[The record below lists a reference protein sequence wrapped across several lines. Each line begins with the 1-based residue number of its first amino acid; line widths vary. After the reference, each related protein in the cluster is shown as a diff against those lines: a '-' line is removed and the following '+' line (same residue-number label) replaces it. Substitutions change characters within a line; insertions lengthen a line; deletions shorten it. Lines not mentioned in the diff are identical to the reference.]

1 MLKSTVINNN
11 HPSAQNIIKKI
22 RLEVVADID
31 DASEARNIPN
41 NTTCKLLHDDLSQL
55 SYQVI

>member
-11 HPSAQNIIKKI
+11 RPSAQNIIQKI

-41 NTTCKLLHDDLSQL
+41 NTTSKLLHDDLSQL